1 MSERKRR
8 QGDPARFGPVR
19 HFANIYRRPGSS
31 NGEANSESPMS
42 QQPRRPKESRSDQVS
57 AGVGLAYRVIEK
69 YINEGRRV
77 GEQFN
82 RQPDRRG
89 ATTRP
94 LQELVNRMLRYQAEL
109 LPLWLDLLGSL
120 TKVDFARIADP
131 AGSDRRQLRKR
142 ASTDGKVSIELTS
155 TRPTEISFE
164 LQEDSESFA
173 LVIPGLQALDPH
185 KPTLTDI
192 HFVPRTGRG
201 RGKLRVT
208 IPNRQPP
215 GTYSGVIV
223 DRKTGDIRGTLSVRV
238 ADIRSSAGKR
248 AK

>member
-8 QGDPARFGPVR
+8 HGNPARFGPVR
-19 HFANIYRRPGSS
+19 HFANIYSRPGGS
-31 NGEANSESPMS
+31 NGDANSESPAS
-42 QQPRRPKESRSDQVS
+42 HQPRHPKGSRSDQVS

-69 YINEGRRV
+69 YLNEGRRV
-77 GEQFN
+77 AEQFN
-82 RQPDRRG
+82 RQPHRQG

-94 LQELVNRMLRYQAEL
+94 FQEFVNRMLRYQAEL

-120 TKVDFARIADP
+120 TKVDFAGIADP
-131 AGSDRRQLRKR
+131 EGSDRRQLRKR
-142 ASTDGKVSIELTS
+142 ASTNGKVAIELTS
-155 TRPTEISFE
+155 SRPIEISFE
-164 LQEDSESFA
+164 LQEDSESIS
-173 LVIPGLQALDPH
+173 LVTPGLHALEPR

-192 HFVPRTGRG
+192 HFVPRAGRG
-201 RGKLRVT
+201 RSKLRVR

-238 ADIRSSAGKR
+238 ADGRSSAGKHSR
-248 AK
+248 